1 MPGTFLGYPFDEELF
16 LMNWQAA
23 QDPVKLAMLNSGAIQ
38 NNATIKSLIA
48 NGSNVYTIPFYDVLG
63 GEPDNYDGQ
72 TDIKTTEPTGS
83 YQSGVVYGRAHGWLE
98 RDFVR
103 DFNSGANP
111 MQQIV
116 SQVDRF
122 WNKKRQGTVLDILK
136 GIFGTTDNTGGYLA
150 KWQQH
155 SVDITAVEDGV
166 MTETSMGD
174 ACQQAVGDNA
184 DIFSLCWMHSKV
196 AQNLANLQ
204 LLTFR
209 KYTDAMGIERQLK
222 IADYNGKTVI
232 VDDDCPVDVSGDAPV
247 YTTYALG
254 MGALQYA
261 DAPVQKSS
269 EITRDAKK
277 NGGQTELITRLRET
291 YHPNGFSYK
300 LPTGVISPTNAQLG
314 AAANWLIAV
323 DPKLIPLVQIKSK
336 G

>member
-16 LMNWQAA
+16 LMQWQAA

-38 NNATIKSLIA
+38 NNATIKNLIA
-48 NGSNVYTIPFYDVLG
+48 NGSNLYTIPFYDVLG
-63 GEPDNYDGQ
+63 GEPENYDGQ
-72 TDIKTTEPTGS
+72 TDITTTEPTGKS
-83 YQSGVVYGRAHGWLE
+83 QSGVVYGRAHGWLE

-103 DFNSGANP
+103 DFNSGADP
-111 MQQIV
+111 MKQIT
-116 SQVDRF
+116 SQVSRYWD
-122 WNKKRQGTVLDILK
+122 KKRQGTVLDILN
-136 GIFGTTDNTGGYLA
+136 GVFSTTDNTGGYYA

-155 SVDITAVEDGV
+155 VHDISAEGDGV
-166 MTETSMGD
+166 MTETTMGD
-174 ACQQAVGDNA
+174 ACQKAVGDNA
-184 DIFSLCWMHSKV
+184 DSFSLCWMHSKV

-232 VDDDCPVDVSGDAPV
+232 VDDDCPFDSESGK

-254 MGALQYA
+254 LGAIQYA
-261 DAPVQKSS
+261 DAPVEKPT
-269 EITRDAKK
+269 ELARDAKHY
-277 NGGQTELITRLRET
+277 GGVTELITRLRET
-291 YHPNGFSYK
+291 FHPNGFSFK
-300 LPTGVISPTNAQLG
+300 LPVSCISPTNAQLG

-323 DPKLIPLVQIKSK
+323 DPKLIPMVKIVSK